1 MVRQGVMH
9 RIMPKKASAISLADR
24 ALAVLNAANAANF

>member
-1 MVRQGVMH
+1 MVRQGVMR
-9 RIMPKKASAISLADR
+9 RIMQKKESAIRLADR